1 LFVRPNASL
10 LARSR
15 SITTQ
20 SIAFS
25 RPAAT
30 SSVSSF
36 QQFQRRWNSDEAAK
50 VAAENAET
58 SAQEGKAEGEASL
71 EAAAM
76 EAAKEQGSTVN
87 ATAAE
92 VEIEATEQVSVPV
105 DEGIKSSRR
114 NNATPSPTVYIGNLF
129 FDITAEDLKVRMES
143 FGVVEKATIISDAR
157 GLSKGLV
164 GYSESA
170 FWVPA

>member
-1 LFVRPNASL
+1 
-10 LARSR
+10 
-15 SITTQ
+15 
-20 SIAFS
+20 
-25 RPAAT
+25 
-30 SSVSSF
+30 
-36 QQFQRRWNSDEAAK
+36 
-50 VAAENAET
+50 
-58 SAQEGKAEGEASL
+58 
-71 EAAAM
+71 M

-92 VEIEATEQVSVPV
+92 IEIEATEQVSAEAQDGAAQEVSVPV
-105 DEGIKSSRR
+105 DEGIKSPRR
-114 NNATPSPTVYIGNLF
+114 FNDATPSPTVYIGNLF

-170 FWVPA
+170 FWVPALY